1 MLHHGNGGVL
11 HGGRGG
17 AELCRRPFSG
27 RRRRNTR
34 RMPPLPPEEFI
45 QPLEEFTDILR
56 TGERDHLD
64 DVCLESEARLR
75 CPP

>member
-1 MLHHGNGGVL
+1 M
-11 HGGRGG
+11 
-17 AELCRRPFSG
+17 S
-27 RRRRNTR
+27 
-34 RMPPLPPEEFI
+34 PLPPREFI
-45 QPLEEFTDILR
+45 QPFEEFTDILR